1 MSMRALAVRSRDRDA
16 VMPEVDENPFV
27 EQPVGTENTL
37 GAAEPYE
44 AAFTEVRSVVQEDVL
59 DNFLKNFHAGTF

>member
-1 MSMRALAVRSRDRDA
+1 
-16 VMPEVDENPFV
+16 MPEVDENPFV
-27 EQPVGTENTL
+27 EQPVGTENTR

-59 DNFLKNFHAGTF
+59 DNFQKNFHAWTF

>member
-1 MSMRALAVRSRDRDA
+1 
-16 VMPEVDENPFV
+16 MPEVDENPFA

-59 DNFLKNFHAGTF
+59 DNFPKNFHAGTF